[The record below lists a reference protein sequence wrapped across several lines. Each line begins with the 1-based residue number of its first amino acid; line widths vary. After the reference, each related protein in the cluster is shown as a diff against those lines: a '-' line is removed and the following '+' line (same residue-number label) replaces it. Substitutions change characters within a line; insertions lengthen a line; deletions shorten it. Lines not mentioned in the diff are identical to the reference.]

1 MEITTWHG
9 KGLFPVCGAPAS
21 EITLPCILPASGSVL
36 SWWHTAIPPRELL
49 QSKRA
54 ILPKV
59 MPSLGQPTSNKR
71 SCGVTRPAPCLI
83 FRQLWRAI
91 LSPEFPVGLV
101 EVSATTAFC
110 ITVQLLLLPSPHR
123 CHSGNP
129 SPINLLHAVLH
140 SRVSGNQTYGGIRN
154 GFRELSV

>member
-1 MEITTWHG
+1 ME
-9 KGLFPVCGAPAS
+9 KVCFLFVEHQLLRSPCHPAMCSPSFWECTELMAHSYSSPGAAS
-21 EITLPCILPASGSVL
+21 VKESYL
-36 SWWHTAIPPRELL
+36 SEGYALIG
-49 QSKRA
+49 A
-54 ILPKV
+54 A
-59 MPSLGQPTSNKR
+59 TSNKR
-71 SCGVTRPAPCLI
+71 SCGFTRPAPCLI

-129 SPINLLHAVLH
+129 SPINLLHAILH
-140 SRVSGNQTYGGIRN
+140 SRVSGNHTYGGIRN
-154 GFRELSV
+154 CFRELSL